1 MSGGLSRGL
10 HHLTTSTPHHRSA
23 LQQSSTGAPAGRS
36 RPRKNCIKTSIEIGR
51 YLVSPLSHSRSDGRH
66 EAAVS
71 IRSGHGSATHD
82 RVMRFSPLFNTAR
95 AALRYATDQG
105 LAWVA
110 GRSVAV
116 PSPSNP

>member
-1 MSGGLSRGL
+1 
-10 HHLTTSTPHHRSA
+10 
-23 LQQSSTGAPAGRS
+23 
-36 RPRKNCIKTSIEIGR
+36 
-51 YLVSPLSHSRSDGRH
+51 
-66 EAAVS
+66 
-71 IRSGHGSATHD
+71 
-82 RVMRFSPLFNTAR
+82 MRFSPLFNTAR